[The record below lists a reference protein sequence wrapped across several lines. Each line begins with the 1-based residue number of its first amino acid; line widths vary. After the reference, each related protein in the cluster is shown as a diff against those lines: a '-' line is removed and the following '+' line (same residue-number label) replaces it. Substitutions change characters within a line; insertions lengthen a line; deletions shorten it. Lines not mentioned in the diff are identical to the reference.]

1 MRLSDAKQSAKGRIN
16 EIVLSSSVRVGGRTA
31 AYAFE
36 GELPNPPLVALEVND
51 VPAPE
56 LSGFFAESVGK
67 ETLADPAAWARM
79 CDKAGADLLFFNML
93 ATHQDRQNIGP
104 DHAAENLNGILSA
117 VDVPVIVKAAGNP
130 DTQNRVMAGCADR
143 AARPVVLGSAV
154 QDNYRAITAAAMAGG
169 HFLLNESPI
178 DVNIAK
184 QVNILVTQ
192 MSFPLERILMD
203 PMTGGLGYGLE
214 YTYSVIERIRLQAFG
229 GDALMSP
236 PIVCFVGP
244 EVWKVKEVRLPDDA
258 ALGDRLERA
267 IRWEET
273 TAIGLLLAGAD
284 VIAVRHPRSV
294 RDLKTSIA
302 RLYGDA

>member
-1 MRLSDAKQSAKGRIN
+1 MTLAEAKRSAKGRII
-16 EIVLSSSVRVGGRTA
+16 EIALSPSVRVGGRTA
-31 AYAFE
+31 AYSFE
-36 GELPNPPLVALEVND
+36 GDLPNLPLVALEVND
-51 VPAPE
+51 APAPE
-56 LSGFFAESVGK
+56 LMGFFAESVG
-67 ETLADPAAWARM
+67 TALLSDPAAWARM
-79 CDKAGADLLFFNML
+79 CVDAGADLLFFNML
-93 ATHQDRQNIGP
+93 GTHQDRQNIGP
-104 DHAAENLNGILSA
+104 DRAAENLNRLLA
-117 VDVPVIVKAAGNP
+117 EVDVPVIVRAAGNP
-130 DTQNRVMAGCADR
+130 DTQNRVMAMCAER
-143 AARPVVLGSAV
+143 AARSVVLGSAV
-154 QDNYRAITAAAMAGG
+154 QDNYRAIAAAAMAGG

-214 YTYSVIERIRLQAFG
+214 YTYSVIERIRLQAFD

-244 EVWKVKEVRLPDDA
+244 EVWKVKEVRLPDA

-267 IRWEET
+267 VRWEET

-284 VIAVRHPRSV
+284 VIAVRHPRSAKS
-294 RDLKTSIA
+294 LKASIA
-302 RLYGDA
+302 RLFGGG